1 MNERSYSV
9 GQLSEA
15 VNQWCRQHDIAP
27 LDSRSGAEVS
37 VRSIRYYQSL
47 GLVDRPVSADGR
59 GFVDKHRL
67 QLIAIRLLQAKGLPL
82 AHIHSLLYGRSE
94 QELREVERRGLKELE
109 RFKPVVANAI
119 AEKDW
124 KVTPIGDDILILS
137 RTGREL
143 TAAQK
148 MKIEQILEDALKP
161 QLN

>member
-9 GQLSEA
+9 GELA
-15 VNQWCRQHDIAP
+15 NVVNEWCGQRDIAP

-37 VRSIRYYQSL
+37 VRNIRYYQSL

-59 GFVDKHRL
+59 GFAEKHRL
-67 QLIAIRLLQAKGLPL
+67 QLIAIRILQAKGLPL
-82 AHIHSLLYGRSE
+82 AHIHSLLYGRTE

-109 RFKPVVANAI
+109 RFKPVASAFTEN
-119 AEKDW
+119 DW
-124 KVTPIGDDILILS
+124 KVTPIGEDILILN

-148 MKIEQILEDALKP
+148 LKIQQILEDALKP